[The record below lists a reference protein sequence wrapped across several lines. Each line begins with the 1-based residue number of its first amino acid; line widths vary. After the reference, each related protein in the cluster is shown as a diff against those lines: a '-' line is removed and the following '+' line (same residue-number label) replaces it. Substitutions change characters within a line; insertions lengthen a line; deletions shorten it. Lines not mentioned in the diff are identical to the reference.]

1 MNFDQVFF
9 AKKQRIEGFG
19 TTIIISVRKA
29 QLTDGLND
37 HCVHLVWTELQLV
50 AGQTGGVRKRNIQNK
65 KNETERKDPC
75 FSVVVVIGE
84 RLAASV
90 VVTNAAIPQGEFQT
104 AGVITGSCLSF
115 CLSAPWFT
123 CEPNPKTW
131 RSSPGAA
138 VQ

>member
-1 MNFDQVFF
+1 MNFDRVFF
-9 AKKQRIEGFG
+9 AKKQKIEGFG

-65 KNETERKDPC
+65 KMRQRKDPC
-75 FSVVVVIGE
+75 FFVVAVVGE

-104 AGVITGSCLSF
+104 AGVITGSGLSL
-115 CLSAPWFT
+115 CAMVYL
-123 CEPNPKTW
+123 
-131 RSSPGAA
+131 
-138 VQ
+138 

>member
-19 TTIIISVRKA
+19 TTIISVRKA

-65 KNETERKDPC
+65 KMRPKEKTRVFLLLPSSGKD
-75 FSVVVVIGE
+75 S
-84 RLAASV
+84 L
-90 VVTNAAIPQGEFQT
+90 PQ
-104 AGVITGSCLSF
+104 
-115 CLSAPWFT
+115 W
-123 CEPNPKTW
+123 
-131 RSSPGAA
+131 
-138 VQ
+138 

>member
-1 MNFDQVFF
+1 MIKFSLQ
-9 AKKQRIEGFG
+9 KKQRIEGFG

-65 KNETERKDPC
+65 KMRPKEKTCVFFVR
-75 FSVVVVIGE
+75 E

-104 AGVITGSCLSF
+104 AGVITGSCLSV